1 MKCPFCQRPVRRSGG
16 LIKRALPYCV
26 ACRRYVLA
34 PAHKLT
40 LAALALAA
48 LLLLFM
54 LLGTP

>member
-1 MKCPFCQRPVRRSGG
+1 MKQ
-16 LIKRALPYCV
+16 ALPYCG

-40 LAALALAA
+40 LAALAVAA
-48 LLLLFM
+48 LLILFM